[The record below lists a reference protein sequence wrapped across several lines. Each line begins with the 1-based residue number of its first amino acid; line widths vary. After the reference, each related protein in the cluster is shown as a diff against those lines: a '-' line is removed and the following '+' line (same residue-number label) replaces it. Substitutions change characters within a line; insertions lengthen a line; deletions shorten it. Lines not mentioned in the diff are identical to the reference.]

1 MNCLVPKFRKV
12 VHISNDT
19 ILIMDYRIW
28 KYLVNNNSDY
38 GLAPNRPQAITCAN
52 DELVSTEL
60 WIKIRNFSVTL
71 MHLKMSFAQW
81 RPYYPGFNVLKASR
95 QLPLMRLADAMMNT
109 TMGTI
114 IYKLQPAA
122 TSDMVIFLWCALE
135 MIHVVRERL
144 DAFYVKP
151 TLPSETCSK
160 SWKLQHVQQSF
171 KSLFQQVSIMIKQFR
186 LKIN

>member
-28 KYLVNNNSDY
+28 KYIGMFQIYVSVKLVNNSSDY

-71 MHLKMSFAQW
+71 MHLK
-81 RPYYPGFNVLKASR
+81 
-95 QLPLMRLADAMMNT
+95 
-109 TMGTI
+109 
-114 IYKLQPAA
+114 
-122 TSDMVIFLWCALE
+122 TSDMAIFLWCALE

-144 DAFYVKP
+144 DSFFDEP